1 VNTALLRVAHLSIA
15 VVLVAV
21 AWPDNV
27 GAQPV
32 IVRAYT
38 DAPYFDLVP
47 GQRVNIIFT
56 VDANGADISAITFPL
71 KFTFGGQNI
80 IGPIEEYGPDTA
92 ATFSYSS
99 YAQQVFENRPF
110 NLTMAQD
117 FTDNPD
123 TLLWGALD
131 FDGNGWT
138 GSGEFCRITLEP
150 ADTGTVII
158 EPTLVAPAGGGYIM
172 VLDQYAAELP
182 VDWEDAVLSFPQ
194 KPGAV
199 QIAVRTSYD
208 NDSLYLGG
216 RGAIVFNVD
225 WAGNEIAAISYSLGF
240 NFSNGNVIGPIS
252 ETPIPPGAEFAYS
265 AYAKQVFESLPFN
278 ENMGQDFTDGFDTL
292 LFGAIDF
299 GSGGWRKNAELAR
312 ISFTP
317 TDTGVITIDSF
328 FMPPASTPI
337 GVLDVNANELPFI
350 WSGATITAAPC
361 PVLMGDVNVSGEV
374 NSSDLIY
381 YVNYIFK
388 SGPEPQPRRESG
400 DVNCTGGLTGGDIIY
415 LVNYMFKG
423 GPAPCT
429 CFGSKI

>member
-1 VNTALLRVAHLSIA
+1 MTT
-15 VVLVAV
+15 
-21 AWPDNV
+21 PDNV
-27 GAQPV
+27 SAQPV

-47 GQRVNIIFT
+47 GQRVSIIFT
-56 VDANGADISAITFPL
+56 VDANGADISAITFPMRL
-71 KFTFGGQNI
+71 SFSGTNI
-80 IGPIEEYGPDTA
+80 IGPIEQDGPATA
-92 ATFSYSS
+92 AAFSYSS
-99 YAQQVFENRPF
+99 YAHQVFENTPF
-110 NLTMAQD
+110 NGLMGAD

-123 TLLWGALD
+123 TLLWGGLD
-131 FDGNGWT
+131 FGGGGWT
-138 GSGEFCRITLEP
+138 GSGEFCRITFEP

-158 EPTLVAPAGGGYIM
+158 EPTHVAPAGGGYIM

-182 VDWEDAVLSFPQ
+182 VDWVDAVLSFPQ
-194 KPGAV
+194 QPGP
-199 QIAVRTSYD
+199 VRLDVETSYR

-225 WAGNEIAAISYSLGF
+225 WAGNEIAALSYSLGF
-240 NFSNGNVIGPIS
+240 DFSNGNVIGPIS

-265 AYAKQVFESLPFN
+265 AYAQQVFESLPFI
-278 ENMGQDFTDGFDTL
+278 EAMGQDFTDNPDTL
-292 LFGAIDF
+292 LFGATDF
-299 GSGGWRKNAELAR
+299 GGGGWKQNAELAR
-312 ISFTP
+312 IYLSP
-317 TDTGVITIDSF
+317 TDTGVITIDSVLV
-328 FMPPASTPI
+328 PPASTPI

-350 WSGATITAAPC
+350 WSGATITVAPC

-423 GPAPCT
+423 GAPPCA